1 MAETEGKKEKDI
13 LIVDDDADIREAIET
28 ALKEMGNVK
37 IRSAGDGNTAVDMIQ
52 KQMPDLLVLDQMLPG
67 KSGFLV
73 LEKIRAR
80 RKESGTPPVIMITAN
95 PGSRHKVYA
104 NTLGVDVYLNKP
116 FRMDKLINAAK
127 GLLEKDNTD

>member
-1 MAETEGKKEKDI
+1 MPETEEKQEKDI

-28 ALKEMGNVK
+28 ALMEIGNVR

-73 LEKIRAR
+73 LEKIRTR
-80 RKESGTPPVIMITAN
+80 RKEAGTPPVIMITAN

-116 FRMDKLINAAK
+116 FRMDKLINSAK
-127 GLLEKDNTD
+127 ELLEKE